1 MIEHRIGV
9 VGIVLERPEKIDL
22 VNSILKEHASI
33 ISGRLGIP
41 HLNGR
46 NVNVIS
52 LVVDGTNDEIGSL
65 AGKLGKIE
73 GLSVKTAISK
83 KSFEPLIERGNPNG
97 KSNP

>member
-1 MIEHRIGV
+1 MLEHRIGV
-9 VGIVLERPEKIDL
+9 VGIVLENPEKIDL
-22 VNSILKEHASI
+22 VHSILSEHASI
-33 ISGRLGIP
+33 ISGRMGIP
-41 HLNGR
+41 HINGR

-83 KSFEPLIERGNPNG
+83 KSFDPLTERG
-97 KSNP
+97 K